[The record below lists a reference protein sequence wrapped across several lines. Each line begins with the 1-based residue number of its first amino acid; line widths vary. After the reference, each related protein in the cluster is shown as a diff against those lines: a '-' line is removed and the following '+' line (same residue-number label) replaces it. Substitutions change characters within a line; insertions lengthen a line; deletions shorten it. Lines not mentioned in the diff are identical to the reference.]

1 MRVFGAAVKKCLCG
15 SRHCHGYIG
24 GDPLNSEVIVQDDSD
39 DEFPEPEM
47 LNEDGDIL
55 DHSDGVARPQSLD
68 LVSGLDSEAGFKTRH
83 KVESTIG
90 PRSLNSV
97 HQFSLPSLERAVD
110 VAETK
115 EIVESSCLLTESAIN
130 SEFATGTVI
139 CETLKANSIYID
151 ASQTTEETHL
161 SSPRMS
167 KDQLSND
174 AGKVLQ
180 SDKTDG
186 KRSSPKLH
194 TFVKMSKSSNA
205 LCKVKENNVSSIS
218 NKVQGTGSKFVI
230 MHTKSRR
237 LVEGSSG
244 GRFEAG

>member
-1 MRVFGAAVKKCLCG
+1 
-15 SRHCHGYIG
+15 
-24 GDPLNSEVIVQDDSD
+24 
-39 DEFPEPEM
+39 M

-55 DHSDGVARPQSLD
+55 DHLDGVARPWSLD
-68 LVSGLDSEAGFKTRH
+68 LVSGLDSEAGSKTRH

-90 PRSLNSV
+90 PSSLNSV
-97 HQFSLPSLERAVD
+97 HQFSLHSLERAVD
-110 VAETK
+110 VGETK
-115 EIVESSCLLTESAIN
+115 ERVESSCLSTESAIN

-139 CETLKANSIYID
+139 CETQKPNSVYID

-167 KDQLSND
+167 KDKLSND
-174 AGKVLQ
+174 ASKVLQ

-194 TFVKMSKSSNA
+194 TFVKMSISSNA
-205 LCKVKENNVSSIS
+205 FCKSKENNVSSIP
-218 NKVQGTGSKFVI
+218 NKVQRTGSKFV
-230 MHTKSRR
+230 MLHTKSRR
-237 LVEGSSG
+237 LVDGSSG